1 MKVRIYQIVPELDV
15 NHLMF
20 RDLQTIIS
28 KANGK
33 IPEAIYASV
42 YEGELEAK
50 QLEDVFYILNCA
62 FPQDYRARSLS
73 VSDVVEV
80 LHSEN
85 ESSFYFC
92 DSFGFQLFP
101 FDKTATHKN
110 QEEKKMKCNMPGKYD
125 EKNLKQKYG
134 KNYDPRLVDLV
145 ENMDKLSIG
154 LDEEFEFGCRMCGQC
169 CTNRTDIMLN
179 PKDLYNIAKELGKR
193 TDQIL
198 DEYCES
204 YIGQTSRIPIVRLR
218 AIGYDKHCPLLDGKR
233 CSVHK
238 AKPTVCALFPLARAF
253 KLESKEGK
261 ADPKEVI
268 YLLQESGCPA
278 KKEKHTVRQWLTDF
292 GIPLVDQYHADWTNL
307 ISELS
312 LKCQELEKKLSDNE
326 MNTVYNLI
334 TVGVYLNYDTEQDFD
349 MQFNDNRIH
358 TVEFIDA
365 VIEEVKQRE
374 VT

>member
-1 MKVRIYQIVPELDV
+1 
-15 NHLMF
+15 
-20 RDLQTIIS
+20 
-28 KANGK
+28 
-33 IPEAIYASV
+33 
-42 YEGELEAK
+42 
-50 QLEDVFYILNCA
+50 
-62 FPQDYRARSLS
+62 
-73 VSDVVEV
+73 
-80 LHSEN
+80 
-85 ESSFYFC
+85 
-92 DSFGFQLFP
+92 
-101 FDKTATHKN
+101 
-110 QEEKKMKCNMPGKYD
+110 MKCNMPGKYD
-125 EKNLKQKYG
+125 EKNLRQKYG
-134 KNYDPRLVDLV
+134 RNYDPRLVELV

-154 LDEEFEFGCRMCGQC
+154 LDDEFEFGCRMCGKC

-179 PKDLYNIAKELGKR
+179 PKDLFNIAKELNKR

-204 YIGQTSRIPIVRLR
+204 YIGQTSRIPVVRLR
-218 AIGYDKHCPLLDGKR
+218 AVGYDKHCPLLDGKK

-312 LKCQELEKKLSDNE
+312 LKCQELEKKLSDSE

-334 TVGVYLNYDTEQDFD
+334 MVGVYLNYDTEQDFD
-349 MQFNDNRIH
+349 LQFNENRIH

-374 VT
+374 GT